1 MIRKLIIA
9 STLAFA
15 GIVAAAPPSAPVVK
29 ILGADFGIFEEVA
42 PRELAFEPTRV
53 VPHKDGQRYGWVIE
67 VRTTKRHL
75 SVREEYLLPSRV
87 ADEARKDGT
96 VIIPLD
102 RRAQVSERQ
111 LAPVDGRIY
120 GEWAVGPG
128 EPAGQRR
135 LEVIVEGQPVSFE
148 YEVR

>member
-1 MIRKLIIA
+1 MFRKLLVA
-9 STLAFA
+9 LLACAA
-15 GIVAAAPPSAPVVK
+15 GAVFAAAPVE
-29 ILGADFGIFEEVA
+29 ILGAEFGVFEEVA

-53 VPHKDGQRYGWVIE
+53 VPHREGQRYGWVIE

-75 SVREEYLLPSRV
+75 SVREEYLLPSRA
-87 ADEARKDGT
+87 ADAESKGGT
-96 VIIPLD
+96 VVIPLD

-111 LAPVDGRIY
+111 LAPVDGKIY

-128 EPAGQRR
+128 EPSGQRR
-135 LEVIVEGQPVSFE
+135 LEVIVEGQAVTFE

>member
-1 MIRKLIIA
+1 MIRELIFTCA
-9 STLAFA
+9 LAFA
-15 GIVAAAPPSAPVVK
+15 GIAAAAPPVEIV
-29 ILGADFGIFEEVA
+29 GAEFGIFEEVA

-53 VPHKDGQRYGWVIE
+53 VPHKEGQRYGWVIE

-75 SVREEYLLPSRV
+75 SVREEYLLPSRTL
-87 ADEARKDGT
+87 EASKDGT
-96 VIIPLD
+96 VVIPLD

-135 LEVIVEGQPVSFE
+135 LEVIVEGQAVSFE
-148 YEVR
+148 YELR

>member
-15 GIVAAAPPSAPVVK
+15 GIATAAPPPAPVVE

-53 VPHKDGQRYGWVIE
+53 VPHKEGQRYGWVIE

-87 ADEARKDGT
+87 VDEGRKGDT
-96 VIIPLD
+96 IVIPLD

-128 EPAGQRR
+128 EPPGKRR